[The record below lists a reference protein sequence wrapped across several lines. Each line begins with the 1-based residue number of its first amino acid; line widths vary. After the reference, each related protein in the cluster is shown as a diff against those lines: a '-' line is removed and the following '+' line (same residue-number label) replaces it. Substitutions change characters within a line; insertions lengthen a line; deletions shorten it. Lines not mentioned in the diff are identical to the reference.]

1 MKSVRNLSILFLVM
15 SPATHAAT
23 VNYVVT
29 GYASGSGAIFDAT
42 TDVSGLNAAGG
53 PTNTVLRAAGA
64 YVDFTI
70 GDANAIVG
78 DKFLASNI
86 NALPTVATLRVTLQ
100 TVSGGGTEVMIARTL
115 NSQGLEDVGTVTLLL
130 AGLNGANSNTQ
141 NNSATFRFDW
151 RNADNTNALT
161 GSDQIVFSSYDIDF
175 TQRNRIAASDY
186 AVLGTSNVSN
196 LSVTTAAGTTTIVD
210 PAPGTASTVTN
221 APNAYA
227 FMTVAGDYSQQISV
241 DKAGGGNVTAGYGTG
256 GNQLYMFTFRSPSPL
271 IVAIPEPSSALIAGL
286 GALVMLRRRRTA
298 H

>member
-29 GYASGSGAIFDAT
+29 GYASGSGAIFDT
-42 TDVSGLNAAGG
+42 TTNVSGPNAAGG
-53 PTNTVLRAAGA
+53 PTNTVLAAAGA

-100 TVSGGGTEVMIARTL
+100 TVSAGGTEVMIARTL

-130 AGLNGANSNTQ
+130 AGLNGVNSNTQ

-151 RNADNTNALT
+151 RNADNTSALT

-196 LSVTTAAGTTTIVD
+196 LRVTTAAGTTTIVD

-227 FMTVAGDYSQQISV
+227 FLTQPGDYSQEISV
-241 DKAGGGNVTAGYGTG
+241 DKAGGGNVTEGYGTG

-286 GALVMLRRRRTA
+286 GALAMFRRRRIA